1 MADPNP
7 NPTPVPAPA
16 DPTPTPAPTPAPAGT
31 ELKTFTQEEF
41 DAQLEAAKKDWE
53 KNFRSQLAAQDDE
66 AKKLSKMS
74 AEEKLAYQQ
83 KQLEDERTQYQRER
97 MEFEAGKILA
107 EKSLPVG
114 LAKYLCG
121 TDAES
126 TQANITEFEKAFSSA
141 VEAAVTDRLRGS
153 APKVGADSPTL
164 SMEAV
169 KKMSVDEI
177 NQNWDKIKNMKK

>member
-16 DPTPTPAPTPAPAGT
+16 DPTPTPTPAPAVT
-31 ELKTFTQEEF
+31 EPKTFTQEEF
-41 DAQLEAAKKDWE
+41 DTQLEAAKKELEE
-53 KNFRSQLAAQDDE
+53 KIRTQITADNDE

-83 KQLEDERTQYQRER
+83 KQFEDEKAKHQRDK

-121 TDAES
+121 ADAES
-126 TQANITEFEKAFSSA
+126 TQANITEFEKAFSGA
-141 VEAAVTDRLRGS
+141 VEAAVTDRLRGTP
-153 APKVGADSPTL
+153 PKVGAYTPTI
-164 SMEAV
+164 SMESI
-169 KKMSVDEI
+169 KKMSVEEI
-177 NQNWDKIKNMKK
+177 NQHWDEIKKVKN